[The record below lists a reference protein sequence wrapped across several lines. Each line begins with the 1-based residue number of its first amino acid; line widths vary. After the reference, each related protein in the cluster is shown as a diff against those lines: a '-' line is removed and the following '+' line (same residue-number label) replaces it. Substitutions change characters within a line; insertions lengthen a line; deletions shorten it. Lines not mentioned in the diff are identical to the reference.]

1 MSRTGWPGSI
11 AILVIL
17 AILAI
22 GLPLANAVVADDAV
36 PLRAGTVI
44 EVGQEFDGGSRPVS
58 MLVPAGWSLDEGA
71 SSLSE
76 SVSLVSGG
84 ATVQLGVIDVEAA
97 TPQELWTG
105 QHLIFQ
111 AQGLPVKAQDPMPI
125 STTQGVPGLAG
136 VITVDDRVGTQAVFA
151 APEQGASV
159 LVAGDPAAIA
169 SHSDDITQMI
179 SSIQFAGAPQ

>member
-11 AILVIL
+11 VVLVIL
-17 AILAI
+17 GILAV
-22 GLPLANAVVADDAV
+22 GLPLANSVVADATV
-36 PLRAGTVI
+36 PIRAGTVI

-58 MLVPAGWSLDEGA
+58 MLVPAGWALDEGA

-84 ATVQLGVIDVEAA
+84 ATVQLGVIDVQSA

-105 QHLIFQ
+105 QRLIFK
-111 AQGLPVKAQDPMPI
+111 AQGVPI
-125 STTQGVPGLAG
+125 SAESPTPVTTTQGVPGLAG
-136 VITVDDRVGTQAVFA
+136 MISVDDRIGTQAVFA
-151 APEQGASV
+151 APQQGASV

-169 SHSDDITQMI
+169 SRSDDITQMI
-179 SSIQFAGAPQ
+179 ASIQFAGVEQ

>member
-17 AILAI
+17 GILAI

-36 PLRAGTVI
+36 PLAAGTVI

-58 MLVPAGWSLDEGA
+58 MLVPAGWALDEGA

-84 ATVQLGVIDVEAA
+84 ATVQLSVIDAEAA

-105 QHLIFQ
+105 QHLIFK
-111 AQGLPVKAQDPMPI
+111 AQGVPVKAESPVPI
-125 STTQGVPGLAG
+125 TTTQGVPGLAAM
-136 VITVDDRVGTQAVFA
+136 IRVDDHIGTQAVFA

-169 SHSDDITQMI
+169 SRSDDITRMI
-179 SSIQFAGAPQ
+179 ASIQFAGAPR